1 MEAKIN
7 IHGDIGNGE
16 GELNLMNVIQQ
27 VKSQPEATSYL
38 VSINSDGGEVDAG
51 FDIYNY
57 LRSLGLPV
65 TTVAENSCCS
75 IATVVFMAGDK
86 RIVKENTMFMIHLP
100 WGTTQGTAEEISV
113 YSEIVKQAEDKLVKF
128 YIDQTSNPKEAIV
141 PLLKQETFMNI
152 DQAISLGFATEVQ
165 RMVSAKAYF
174 NTNLNKMQ
182 TQLSKEDK
190 SWIETQFAKV
200 LKIGKTANVKAS
212 MQLQDGTG
220 VTIEF
225 TDLNDGD
232 LPKVNDVATVDG
244 APAEGEFLMPD
255 GSTLVFTGGVL
266 TEIVSVE
273 EPTEQMAILIA
284 ENEELKEQLSIAT
297 SNFSAL
303 QKEVVNLKKG
313 ITSRFNP
320 SNKREPNTGANDD
333 NQPQKRKL
341 LKD

>member
-1 MEAKIN
+1 MIAKIN

-27 VKSQPEATSYL
+27 VKTQPEATSYL

-57 LRSLGLPV
+57 LRSLGLPI

-113 YSEIVKQAEDKLVKF
+113 YSEIVKQAEDRLVKF
-128 YIDQTSNPKEAIV
+128 YVDQTSNPKEAIV

-152 DQAISLGFATEVQ
+152 EQAISLGFATEVQ
-165 RMVSAKAYF
+165 KIVSAKAYF

-190 SWIETQFAKV
+190 SWIETQFNKV
-200 LKIGKTANVKAS
+200 LNIGKKPVKAS
-212 MQLQDGTG
+212 MKLQDGAG

-225 TDLNDGD
+225 TDLNEGD
-232 LPKVNDVATVDG
+232 VPKVNDVATIDG
-244 APAEGEFLMPD
+244 SPAEGSFVMPD
-255 GSTLVFTGGVL
+255 GSTMVFSAGVL
-266 TEIVSVE
+266 TEIVPYE
-273 EPTEQMAILIA
+273 EEGNEELDALKQ
-284 ENEELKEQLSIAT
+284 ENAELKEQLANANA
-297 SNFSAL
+297 NFTNL
-303 QKEVVNLKKG
+303 QNEVVNLKKS
-313 ITSRFNP
+313 ITSKFNP
-320 SNKREPNTGANDD
+320 TAKREPMAKDEN
-333 NQPQKRKL
+333 NQPTKRKL